1 MYIHTYDTYVHH
13 TYIQYMGLGDTN
25 ERLVPILLGADEVF
39 GGSKVCMVG
48 TNEDMYPHPHITCI
62 LLLKALVGTNEDHT
76 MELTAAHDAM
86 ECWAW
91 GVANVLLMCC

>member
-25 ERLVPILLGADEVF
+25 ERLVPILLWADEVF
-39 GGSKVCMVG
+39 GGSKVCM
-48 TNEDMYPHPHITCI
+48 
-62 LLLKALVGTNEDHT
+62 VGTNEDHT

>member
-62 LLLKALVGTNEDHT
+62 LLLKCAGWHQRGPHDGADGGT
-76 MELTAAHDAM
+76 
-86 ECWAW
+86 
-91 GVANVLLMCC
+91 